1 MGETRMSLHTKYY
14 TLKITHKKLSVS
26 YFRLV
31 FQYLFNRNGS
41 LNIVVG
47 NHNINL
53 RFFDTFALSKLLT
66 QGWNILSFSEEH
78 ITLKSQDNVVITCR
92 TKIGFDFGH
101 LNEIYLDKSYGSE
114 FSGMNIIDI
123 GMSNADSS
131 IYFIKHGAKYV
142 IGLEPD
148 KQTFDLA
155 VKNITDSKV
164 EDKILPLR
172 KALSDVDGSIE
183 LTIYDH
189 NPNANSVDEK
199 NMVGLNDTKHIE
211 TVESTT
217 LKDIINKFR
226 GEQIG
231 ILKMDCE
238 GCEYSVL
245 ANLDH
250 DYYSKID
257 SIIMEYHNGLK
268 NLPEKLKSK
277 GFNVEIKG
285 SEDAMGYIK
294 AKKGNNF

>member
-1 MGETRMSLHTKYY
+1 MSLHTKYDA
-14 TLKITHKKLSVS
+14 LKVIHKKLNVG

-31 FQYLFNRNGS
+31 FQYLFNRQGG
-41 LNIVVG
+41 LGIVLR

-53 RFFDTFALSKLLT
+53 RFSDSFSLAKLLE
-66 QGWNILSFSEEH
+66 QGWNILSSSEDH
-78 ITLKSQDNVVITCR
+78 MTLKSQDNVVITCR
-92 TKIGFDFGH
+92 TKIGGDFGH

-114 FSGMNIIDI
+114 FNGKNIIDI

-155 VKNITDSKV
+155 LKNISDSKI
-164 EDKILPLR
+164 ENKILPLR
-172 KALSDVDGSIE
+172 KALSDIDGSIE
-183 LTIYDH
+183 LIIYDH
-189 NPNANSVDEK
+189 NPNGNSVDEE
-199 NMVGLNDTKHIE
+199 NMVGLNDTKHKE
-211 TVESTT
+211 TVESTK
-217 LKDIINKFR
+217 LKDIIDKFG

-231 ILKMDCE
+231 VLKMDCE

-245 ANLDH
+245 ANLDQ

-268 NLPEKLKSK
+268 NLPEILKNN
-277 GFNVEIKG
+277 GFNLEIKG
-285 SEDAMGYIK
+285 SEEAMGYIK
-294 AKKGNNF
+294 AKRGNNFNIH

>member
-1 MGETRMSLHTKYY
+1 MNLHTKYDSL
-14 TLKITHKKLSVS
+14 TVVHKKLNVS

-31 FQYLFNRNGS
+31 FQYLLNRQGD
-41 LNIVVG
+41 LKTVLG

-53 RFFDTFALSKLLT
+53 GFDQSFLLSKLLDH
-66 QGWNILSFSEEH
+66 GWNVCLSTEEH
-78 ITLKSQDNVVITCR
+78 ITLKSYDNVVITCR

-114 FSGMNIIDI
+114 FNGKNIIDI

-131 IYFIKHGAKYV
+131 IYFIKNGAKYV

-148 KQTFDLA
+148 RQTFDLA
-155 VKNITDSKV
+155 LKNITDSKI
-164 EDKILPLR
+164 ENKILPLH
-172 KALSDVDGSIE
+172 KALSDVNGSIE
-183 LTIYDH
+183 LIIYDH

-199 NMVGLNDTKHIE
+199 NIVRLNDPKHKE

-217 LKDIINKFR
+217 LKDIIDKFGR
-226 GEQIG
+226 EQIG

-245 ANLDH
+245 ANLDQ

-257 SIIMEYHNGLK
+257 SIIMEYHNGLQ
-268 NLPEKLKSK
+268 NLPEILKK
-277 GFNVEIKG
+277 NGFNLEITG
-285 SEDAMGYIK
+285 SEDTMGYIK
-294 AKKGNNF
+294 AYKENKV

>member
-1 MGETRMSLHTKYY
+1 MSLHTKYDA
-14 TLKITHKKLSVS
+14 LKVIRKKLNVG

-31 FQYLFNRNGS
+31 FQYLFNRHGG
-41 LNIVVG
+41 LEIVLG

-53 RFFDTFALSKLLT
+53 RFSDSFALAKLLE
-66 QGWNILSFSEEH
+66 QGWNILSSSEDH

-114 FSGMNIIDI
+114 FNGMNIIDI

-155 VKNITDSKV
+155 VKNVIDSKI
-164 EDKILPLR
+164 EDKMLPLH
-172 KALSDVDGSIE
+172 KALSDVNGGIE
-183 LTIYDH
+183 LIIYDH

-199 NMVGLNDTKHIE
+199 NMVGLNDTKHKE

-217 LKDIINKFR
+217 LN
-226 GEQIG
+226 
-231 ILKMDCE
+231 
-238 GCEYSVL
+238 
-245 ANLDH
+245 
-250 DYYSKID
+250 
-257 SIIMEYHNGLK
+257 
-268 NLPEKLKSK
+268 
-277 GFNVEIKG
+277 
-285 SEDAMGYIK
+285 
-294 AKKGNNF
+294 